1 MQVSAVINDENQPGA
16 YVEVADNLKCA
27 ITGDPITINRKYL
40 SKLKFTFRGMIVQCF
55 NEFPKLKDRTPSLL
69 RRLLISLPYYGFAGR
84 EVIFPAA
91 PEALAQWAREKLHGS
106 GYARALEEFRGGARI
121 REKIWAFQQG
131 ADGTQPGFLSEYLR
145 KTDTGTYALFSTDGS
160 YPYPGC
166 RAAVVKGSR
175 TVRDGLYLYYITAGT
190 AQRWAEARGMDAYTY
205 KEAFGSV
212 Q

>member
-1 MQVSAVINDENQPGA
+1 MDHELMEGIFGITDAGAQPDAAKSMELLFELERGRA
-16 YVEVADNLKCA
+16 GRPDYLREQALRCGPGRYYMSVKCGGKA
-27 ITGDPITINRKYL
+27 SCPG
-40 SKLKFTFRGMIVQCF
+40 
-55 NEFPKLKDRTPSLL
+55 
-69 RRLLISLPYYGFAGR
+69 LPYYGFAGR